1 MYFRFLIEI
10 EFNFMKK
17 LLFTAF
23 VIAGFSLVNA
33 QAYTGKGD
41 QKLNFGLNAWGY
53 GTGLTGTYDY
63 GINDLLSVGAGLNVF
78 FANYKNDNK
87 DNNLFAFARA
97 NFHLN
102 KALDLPEKLDL
113 YPGVNIGV
121 VGKEFGFGAHLGA
134 RYFLTPKIG
143 VFAEVGNNGSL
154 GVSINL

>member
-23 VIAGFSLVNA
+23 FITCFSFANA

-113 YPGVNIGV
+113 YPGVDIGV

-134 RYFLTPKIG
+134 RYFFTQKIG
-143 VFAEVGNNGSL
+143 VFAELGNNGSL